1 MSAWTPIRPAST
13 VIRGAWYLPDRRQLD
28 LLFTS
33 GRRYV
38 YANVPMV
45 VASGF
50 ADAESKGR
58 FYNREIRNRFP
69 CREVGRDPSRERR
82 AA

>member
-1 MSAWTPIRPAST
+1 MVVSS
-13 VIRGAWYLPDRRQLD
+13 VIRGAWYLPQRRRLD

-38 YANVPMV
+38 YSEVPLA
-45 VASGF
+45 VATGL
-50 ADAESKGR
+50 AEAGSKGR
-58 FYNREIRNRFP
+58 FYNREIRNCFP
-69 CREVGRDPSRERR
+69 CREVGREAARERQ

>member
-1 MSAWTPIRPAST
+1 MMSS
-13 VIRGAWYLPDRRQLD
+13 VIRGAWYLPERRQLD

-38 YANVPMV
+38 YSNVPLA
-45 VASGF
+45 VAEAF
-50 ADAESKGR
+50 RDAFSKGR
-58 FYNREIRNRFP
+58 FYNAEIRNRFA
-69 CREVGRDPSRERR
+69 CREIGGERRR